1 MVALTTEGI
10 AANTLAKDAA
20 SDLDGTETFRIIQ
33 SGVTKRTTAANI
45 LEYVELRISGDA
57 TDHIADTDDAHDA
70 SAISFSPTGAVAAT
84 NVQTAIA
91 ELDTDKLAASSY
103 TAADVLTKLLT
114 VDGAG
119 SGLDA
124 DLLDGNSSA
133 FFSPATVSGT
143 AAAILASLLTVD
155 GAGSGLD
162 ADLLDGK
169 TTGTSGNTIPLLDGT
184 NTWSALNVFSM
195 SGSAMRFINS
205 NDTASVRALRIEGD
219 RATPTD
225 NDNVH
230 AAWMLSDDGGT
241 QIEVGRATAVA
252 TDVSAGTVD
261 GIFTISVMDAG
272 VLTTAITIDDDGV
285 DASKYFAGGVT
296 TSTAGSNWVE
306 TLREFS
312 TSIAQSAVVST
323 IGQIA
328 LTTASRTSDHDVVD
342 SQGTIGLEAIVN
354 NDNAGE
360 LMGAFGSYLE
370 VHRQATCGTAIGM
383 EIDIV
388 NMGSLQ
394 TITPYTNISV
404 GGGYTPA
411 LWVASGGGDV
421 VGATT
426 ASIAIGILD
435 NNASFEKG
443 IIFIDGAMTVRA
455 DGLYEAIGMPV
466 NYALSWWDSG
476 AAINANIY
484 SSATDASLNIAFE
497 NGKISFET
505 IAQAEQAS
513 IDTSG
518 IITGNSL
525 KVGAAPVGA
534 LSVHSSSVNFNS
546 GTTDTAVTIV
556 LPSGYTR
563 WRILSINISGASA
576 SITTATAG
584 AFTTAGGAGTT
595 IAADQSLTVSTASE
609 NTANNCMSLTTTG
622 TNTQSYNDT
631 SVFFRIGTPQ
641 GSAATA
647 NVTFT
652 YVPLP

>member
-1 MVALTTEGI
+1 MSQQDLDFGTAAANDGEDLFSAFTKIQQNFDELYATVATLGDETTTEESI
-10 AANTLAKDAA
+10 DTLPNLVSIQGVAF
-20 SDLDGTETFRIIQ
+20 TF
-33 SGVTKRTTAANI
+33 GAYAANI
-45 LEYVELRISGDA
+45 LNNANEAAFKAAVNLEA
-57 TDHIADTDDAHDA
+57 AD
-70 SAISFSPTGAVAAT
+70 I
-84 NVQTAIA
+84 
-91 ELDTDKLAASSY
+91 LAA
-103 TAADVLTKLLT
+103 LLT

-119 SGLDA
+119 SLLDA
-124 DLLDGNSSA
+124 D
-133 FFSPATVSGT
+133 T
-143 AAAILASLLTVD
+143 
-155 GAGSGLD
+155 
-162 ADLLDGK
+162 LDGK

-184 NTWSALNVFSM
+184 NTWSALNTFSM
-195 SGSAMRFINS
+195 SGSAMRFINT
-205 NDTASVRALRIEGD
+205 NDGASVRALRIEGD

-225 NDNVH
+225 LDNVH
-230 AAWMLSDDGGT
+230 AAFMLSDDGGT
-241 QIEVGRATAVA
+241 QIEVARATAVA
-252 TDVSAGTVD
+252 TDVSTGTVD

-296 TSTAGSNWVE
+296 TATTGSNWVE

-323 IGQIA
+323 IGQIGITA
-328 LTTASRTSDHDVVD
+328 ASRTSDHDVVD

-354 NDNAGE
+354 NDNTGE

-443 IIFIDGAMTVRA
+443 IIFIDGALTVRA
-455 DGLYEAIGMPV
+455 DGLYEAMGVPV
-466 NYALSWWDSG
+466 NYAMSWWDNG
-476 AAINANIY
+476 GAINANIY
-484 SSATDASLNIAFE
+484 SSATDLSLNIAFE

-534 LSVHSSSVNFNS
+534 LSVHLSAVNFNDDLS
-546 GTTDTAVTIV
+546 DNAVAIV

-584 AFTTAGGAGTT
+584 AFTAAAGAGTT

-609 NTANNCMSLTTTG
+609 NTANNCMALTTTG

-631 SVFFRIGTPQ
+631 AVFFRIGTPQ